1 VIGKPASYYQIRT
14 LHFTETLA
22 GWARGLDKTAFALLA
37 TVGPGLVAILALL
50 LLAIANGLTV
60 LYDASSDVAR
70 KSLAVCAWQA
80 VSLSLLWSLREAL
93 LMPRASNFFAALPI
107 PIFERLRA
115 DLAIS
120 ALSYSVLWLPV
131 SWALVAG
138 FFDRHAVAAILAL
151 LSTSAFVILSLFS
164 NLLLLRGR
172 WQGVALAITV
182 LAIFALTEA
191 DSVFGV
197 LYRLAAV
204 GAGAASV
211 WRNYMEQPAAAEKP
225 RVTSLLME
233 RISIRSGLAI
243 SFFAHELRTTLLIR
257 VSAVFG
263 LLAVLAVASTFR
275 EPGSAP
281 IGGFVFVVATA
292 AIALHSLPAV
302 CRSTAFAKLLFVA
315 GQKNFTRR
323 LSIVACAIPIVIYI
337 CALLGAYML
346 TISWSAPAA
355 RVGEKTTAPTLFFT
369 LSFLAG
375 MVASI
380 KDAPGVRWLM
390 PVVNVAAAIAM
401 SGFV

>member
-1 VIGKPASYYQIRT
+1 MIGTPASYYQIRT

-22 GWARGLDKTAFALLA
+22 GWAKGLDKAAIALLA

-50 LLAIANGLTV
+50 LLAVANGLTA
-60 LYDASSDVAR
+60 LYDASSDIAE

-80 VSLSLLWSLREAL
+80 VSLGLLWSLREAL
-93 LMPRASNFFAALPI
+93 LMPRATSFFAALPV
-107 PIFERLRA
+107 PIAERLRA
-115 DLAIS
+115 DLAIA

-138 FFDRHAVAAILAL
+138 FFDRHAVAGMLAL

-172 WQGVALAITV
+172 LQGVALAITV
-182 LAIFALTEA
+182 LAVFALTEA
-191 DSVFGV
+191 DSVFGA
-197 LYRLAAV
+197 LCRLAAV
-204 GAGAASV
+204 GVGAAGA
-211 WRNYMEQPAAAEKP
+211 WRNYTGQQEAAERP
-225 RVTSLLME
+225 RVTSLVME

-263 LLAVLAVASTFR
+263 LLALVAVASIFR
-275 EPGSAP
+275 EPGSAV
-281 IGGFVFVVATA
+281 IGGFVFVVAAA

-302 CRSTAFAKLLFVA
+302 CRSTAFAKLSFVA

-323 LSIVACAIPIVIYI
+323 LSIFACAIPIVIYI
-337 CALLGAYML
+337 CALLGAYAL
-346 TISWSAPAA
+346 AISSSAPAA
-355 RVGEKTTAPTLFFT
+355 RVGEKAIAPTIFFT
-369 LSFLAG
+369 VSFLAG

-390 PVVNVAAAIAM
+390 PVVNVAAAIVM